1 VRKKHDIQIM
11 EGNIL
16 SWLLVKINY
25 VEIIDIYMC
34 IYNIYIPN
42 VVGMWKWDELL
53 ERSTEV
59 KNYKSSS
66 IQEVADEYWFDSSR
80 SLLIS

>member
-1 VRKKHDIQIM
+1 MRKKHDIQIM
-11 EGNIL
+11 EGNIH
-16 SWLLVKINY
+16 SWSRVKINY
-25 VEIIDIYMC
+25 VKIINIYMC

-66 IQEVADEYWFDSSR
+66 IQGVADEYWFDSSR